1 MTDVK
6 MLDIEVCYTD
16 SLDSSAIMSLRHVLS
31 LERMAMNPSL
41 VSHKDRLEH
50 RLWIK

>member
-1 MTDVK
+1 MTEVK
-6 MLDIEVCYTD
+6 MLDIKGCCTD

-31 LERMAMNPSL
+31 LERIAVNPSL